1 MFILRH
7 FEMGEQP
14 RFEVLPCVHVLL
26 QTSRANILLSHPMHF
41 LGWIILCVCVHF
53 VLVCFVL
60 FPFSP
65 VLQVEVNV
73 SVIQQILRSE

>member
-14 RFEVLPCVHVLL
+14 RFEVLPMCSCAASNLQGKHSFITSHALSRLDYFVCV
-26 QTSRANILLSHPMHF
+26 
-41 LGWIILCVCVHF
+41 CVCVHF

-60 FPFSP
+60 FPFSL
-65 VLQVEVNV
+65 VL
-73 SVIQQILRSE
+73 